1 MQEIIYGYVS
11 ERGAE
16 IMEVLRFL
24 KANIKDETS
33 LLTIV
38 DMFSRMCRMEID
50 SEDEMFLFETEPVLH
65 NGKNMILFS
74 LIRQFSDGDDEPKQI
89 HTDLIYNPVGNI
101 KKLLN
106 CSWHKNYG
114 NFIQTVLL
122 SEAFT
127 ECKNLRIEKLDIW
140 MEET

>member
-1 MQEIIYGYVS
+1 MQKILYGHVS

-24 KANIKDETS
+24 KENIKAETP

-50 SEDEMFLFETEPVLH
+50 SEDELFLFEVAPVLH
-65 NGKNMILFS
+65 NSKNMILFS

-89 HTDLIYNPVGNI
+89 HTDLIYNPVGI
-101 KKLLN
+101 DKFRTKERPL
-106 CSWHKNYG
+106 CRKG
-114 NFIQTVLL
+114 
-122 SEAFT
+122 
-127 ECKNLRIEKLDIW
+127 
-140 MEET
+140 